1 MSEGKILSRF
11 QGICFVQGKMD
22 KTLQMS
28 QKQRV
33 GRVASPNLVPPDP
46 LLDGDVLTFTKR

>member
-1 MSEGKILSRF
+1 
-11 QGICFVQGKMD
+11 MD

-33 GRVASPNLVPPDP
+33 GRVALPNLIPLDP
-46 LLDGDVLTFTKR
+46 LLDGDVLSFTKR